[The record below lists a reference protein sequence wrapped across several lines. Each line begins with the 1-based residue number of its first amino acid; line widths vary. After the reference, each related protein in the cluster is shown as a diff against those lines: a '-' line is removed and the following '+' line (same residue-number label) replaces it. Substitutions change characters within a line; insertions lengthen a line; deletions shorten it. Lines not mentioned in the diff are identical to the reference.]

1 MRFGDPE
8 IGEHQGGGFGLHRG
22 TAIGMQG
29 ELAGLDMVLCDGV
42 IEQGLEQRGAFSVGN
57 APGDDPAAE
66 NIDDDV
72 EIEVAPFR
80 RPHQLRYIPGPNLMK
95 HDVIAFH
102 HGMRAKGYALG
113 TCNRCLILMRYAMNL
128 AVRWEIPGVTANPT
142 KDVPLFEN
150 PNKKERF

>member
-1 MRFGDPE
+1 MRFGDAE

-66 NIDDDV
+66 NIDDDI
-72 EIEVAPFR
+72 EIEIAPFR
-80 RPHQLRYIPGPNLMK
+80 RPHQLRYIPRPNL
-95 HDVIAFH
+95 IWAF
-102 HGMRAKGYALG
+102 GEKFGLLVDGAPQLPAPFADFIMSR
-113 TCNRCLILMRYAMNL
+113 
-128 AVRWEIPGVTANPT
+128 
-142 KDVPLFEN
+142 EN
-150 PNKKERF
+150 ADTWCGSSTDRSEERR